1 MKKILLLHNEYKEKG
16 GEDIAVDNE
25 ITLLESKY
33 NLRVLK
39 FNNFIEKPY
48 KQFISFLTLSNNQSN
63 KLIKE
68 NIESFSPDIIY
79 IHNTWFKI
87 SLGVFK
93 LLNTYKI
100 PVFIKLH
107 NFRYS
112 CTKSFFFKNHIDSND
127 FCPACGIE
135 NKRRIFNKYFP
146 NSYFKSFAMINYG
159 IKFFKIITSCQFN
172 LIVLTEFH
180 KEYLENLKIPK
191 EIVNVYPNYI
201 NVDSAY
207 QESKNEEKYLIYAGR
222 ISAEK
227 GVEEL
232 IKSFL
237 DAQLPDVQ
245 LKIVG
250 DGPFRDDLMKIYKQ
264 DNINFLGYQDNKR
277 VLELISSSNGVIT
290 CTKLYEGQPTL
301 LCEASLL
308 GVPSIF
314 PKNGGISEF
323 FPDDY
328 EYSYDMNIKN
338 NLTEKLIKFYKN
350 IDRNE
355 EIGNINKNFVR
366 KKLEKNKL
374 ISKFENI
381 VGI

>member
-16 GEDIAVDNE
+16 GEDIAVDSE
-25 ITLLESKY
+25 IRLLESKY
-33 NLRVLK
+33 NLKVLK
-39 FNNFIEKPY
+39 FNNSIEKPY
-48 KQFISFLTLSNNQSN
+48 QQFISFLTLSNNQSN
-63 KLIKE
+63 KLVKE
-68 NIESFSPDIIY
+68 NIESFSPDVIY

-87 SLGVFK
+87 SLGIFK
-93 LLNTYKI
+93 LLNSYKI

-107 NFRYS
+107 NFRYN

-127 FCPACGIE
+127 FCPACGIK

-146 NSYFKSFAMINYG
+146 NSYLKSFAIINYG
-159 IKFFKIITSCQFN
+159 IKFFKIIKSCQFK

-180 KEYLENLKIPK
+180 KEYLEYLKIPK
-191 EIVNVYPNYI
+191 EIVNVYPNYLD
-201 NVDSAY
+201 VDLSK
-207 QESKNEEKYLIYAGR
+207 QELKNEEKYLIYAGR

-237 DAQLPDVQ
+237 DAQLLGFE

-250 DGPFRDDLMKIYKQ
+250 DGPLRKDLMKIYKQ
-264 DNINFLGYQDNKR
+264 GNINFLGYQDNKK

-290 CTKLYEGQPTL
+290 GTKLYEGQPTL

-323 FPDDY
+323 FPNDY
-328 EYSYDMNIKN
+328 EYSYDMDIKN
-338 NLTEKLIKFYKN
+338 DLTNKLIKFYEN
-350 IDRNE
+350 INQNKD
-355 EIGNINKNFVR
+355 IGNVNKKFVT

>member
-16 GEDIAVDNE
+16 GEDIAVDSE
-25 ITLLESKY
+25 IALLESKY
-33 NLRVLK
+33 NLKVLK
-39 FNNFIEKPY
+39 FNNSIEKPY

-87 SLGVFK
+87 SLGIFK
-93 LLNTYKI
+93 LLNTYEI

-112 CTKSFFFKNHIDSND
+112 CTKSFFFKNHIDIND

-135 NKRRIFNKYFP
+135 NKKRIFNKYFP
-146 NSYFKSFAMINYG
+146 NSYFKSFAIINYG

-180 KEYLENLKIPK
+180 KEYLEHLKIPK
-191 EIVNVYPNYI
+191 EIVSVYPNYI

-207 QESKNEEKYLIYAGR
+207 QELKNEEKYLIYAGR

-237 DAQLPDVQ
+237 DAQLLDVQ

-250 DGPFRDDLMKIYKQ
+250 DGPFREDLMKIYKQ
-264 DNINFLGYQDNKR
+264 DNINFLGYQDNKK

-338 NLTEKLIKFYKN
+338 DLTEKLIKFYKN
-350 IDRNE
+350 IDRYE

>member
-16 GEDIAVDNE
+16 GEDIAVDSE
-25 ITLLESKY
+25 IALLESKY
-33 NLRVLK
+33 NLKVLK
-39 FNNFIEKPY
+39 FNNSIEKPY

-68 NIESFSPDIIY
+68 KIESFSPDIIY

-87 SLGVFK
+87 SLGIFK

-112 CTKSFFFKNHIDSND
+112 CTKSFFFKNHIDIND

-135 NKRRIFNKYFP
+135 NKKRIFNKYFP
-146 NSYFKSFAMINYG
+146 NSYFKSFAIINYG

-180 KEYLENLKIPK
+180 KEYLEHLKIPK
-191 EIVNVYPNYI
+191 EIVSVYPNYI

-207 QESKNEEKYLIYAGR
+207 QELKNEEKYLIYAGR

-237 DAQLPDVQ
+237 DAQLLDVQ

-250 DGPFRDDLMKIYKQ
+250 DGPFREDLMKIYKQ
-264 DNINFLGYQDNKR
+264 DNINFLGYQDNKK

-338 NLTEKLIKFYKN
+338 DLTDKLIKFYKN
-350 IDRNE
+350 IDRYE

-366 KKLEKNKL
+366 KKLERNRL

>member
-16 GEDIAVDNE
+16 GEDIAVDSE
-25 ITLLESKY
+25 IALLESRY
-33 NLRVLK
+33 NLKVLK
-39 FNNFIEKPY
+39 FNNSIEKPY

-87 SLGVFK
+87 SLGIFK

-135 NKRRIFNKYFP
+135 NKKRIFNKYFP
-146 NSYFKSFAMINYG
+146 NSYFKSFAIINYG

-191 EIVNVYPNYI
+191 EIVSVYPNYI

-207 QESKNEEKYLIYAGR
+207 QELKNDEKYLIYAGR

-237 DAQLPDVQ
+237 DAQLLDVQ

-250 DGPFRDDLMKIYKQ
+250 DGPFREDLMKIYKQ
-264 DNINFLGYQDNKR
+264 DNINFLGYQDNKK

-338 NLTEKLIKFYKN
+338 DLTDKLIKFYKN
-350 IDRNE
+350 IDRYE
-355 EIGNINKNFVR
+355 EIGNINKNFVS
-366 KKLEKNKL
+366 KKLERNKL

>member
-16 GEDIAVDNE
+16 GEDIAVDSE
-25 ITLLESKY
+25 IALLESKY
-33 NLRVLK
+33 NLKVLK
-39 FNNFIEKPY
+39 FNNSIEKPY

-68 NIESFSPDIIY
+68 NIDSFSPDIIY

-87 SLGVFK
+87 SLGIFK
-93 LLNTYKI
+93 LLNSYKI

-112 CTKSFFFKNHIDSND
+112 CTKSFFFKNHIDNNS

-146 NSYFKSFAMINYG
+146 NSYLKSFAIINYG
-159 IKFFKIITSCQFN
+159 IKFFKLITSCKFN

-180 KEYLENLKIPK
+180 KEYLERLKIPK

-201 NVDSAY
+201 DVDSAY
-207 QESKNEEKYLIYAGR
+207 QELKNEEKYLVYAGR

-237 DAQLPDVQ
+237 DAQLLDVQ

-250 DGPFRDDLMKIYKQ
+250 DGPFREDLMKIYKQ
-264 DNINFLGYQDNKR
+264 DNINFLGYQDNKK
-277 VLELISSSNGVIT
+277 VLELISSSSGVIT

-323 FPDDY
+323 FPEDY
-328 EYSYDMNIKN
+328 EYSFDMNIKN
-338 NLTEKLIKFYKN
+338 DLTNKLIKFYEN
-350 IDRNE
+350 IDSNQ
-355 EIGNINKNFVR
+355 EIGKINKNFVT

>member
-63 KLIKE
+63 KIIKE

-338 NLTEKLIKFYKN
+338 DLTEKLIKFYKN
-350 IDRNE
+350 IDRYE

>member
-63 KLIKE
+63 KIIKE

>member
-1 MKKILLLHNEYKEKG
+1 MKKILIVHTKYRLRG
-16 GEDIAVDNE
+16 GEDIAVENE
-25 ITLLESKY
+25 TKFLKKHFQIETLTFSNETTNSLKQIISLLLSFDKESYDLLE
-33 NLRVLK
+33 
-39 FNNFIEKPY
+39 EK
-48 KQFISFLTLSNNQSN
+48 ITT
-63 KLIKE
+63 
-68 NIESFSPDIIY
+68 FSPDIIY
-79 IHNTWFKI
+79 IHNAWFKG
-87 SLGVFK
+87 SLSLFK
-93 LLNTYKI
+93 LAKKRKI
-100 PVFIKLH
+100 KVLVKLH

-112 CTKSFFFKNHIDSND
+112 CTKAFFFKNHIDSND

-135 NKRRIFNKYFP
+135 NKKRIFNKYFP
-146 NSYFKSFAMINYG
+146 NSYFKSFAIINYG

-180 KEYLENLKIPK
+180 KEYLEHLKIPK
-191 EIVNVYPNYI
+191 EIVSVYPNYI

-207 QESKNEEKYLIYAGR
+207 QELKNEEKYLIYAGR

-237 DAQLPDVQ
+237 DAQLLDVQ

-250 DGPFRDDLMKIYKQ
+250 DGPFREDLMKIYKQ
-264 DNINFLGYQDNKR
+264 DNINFLGYQDNKK

-338 NLTEKLIKFYKN
+338 DLTDKLIKFYKN
-350 IDRNE
+350 IDRYE

-366 KKLEKNKL
+366 KKLERNKL

>member
-180 KEYLENLKIPK
+180 KEYLEYLKIPK

-323 FPDDY
+323 FPGDY

-338 NLTEKLIKFYKN
+338 DLTEKLIKFYKN
-350 IDRNE
+350 IDRYE

>member
-16 GEDIAVDNE
+16 GEDIAVDSE
-25 ITLLESKY
+25 ITLLESRY
-33 NLRVLK
+33 NLKVLK
-39 FNNFIEKPY
+39 FNNSIEKPF

-87 SLGVFK
+87 SLGIFK
-93 LLNTYKI
+93 LLNTYEI

-112 CTKSFFFKNHIDSND
+112 CTKSFFFKNHIDSKD

-146 NSYFKSFAMINYG
+146 NSYLKSFAMINYG

-180 KEYLENLKIPK
+180 KEYLEHLNIPK

-207 QESKNEEKYLIYAGR
+207 QELKNEEKYLIYAGR

-227 GVEEL
+227 GIEEL

-237 DAQLPDVQ
+237 DAQLLDVQ

-250 DGPFRDDLMKIYKQ
+250 DGPFREDLMKIYKQ
-264 DNINFLGYQDNKR
+264 DNINFLGYQDNKK

-338 NLTEKLIKFYKN
+338 DLTNKLIKLTRFY
-350 IDRNE
+350 
-355 EIGNINKNFVR
+355 
-366 KKLEKNKL
+366 
-374 ISKFENI
+374 
-381 VGI
+381 

>member
-63 KLIKE
+63 KIIKE

-250 DGPFRDDLMKIYKQ
+250 DGPFRDYLMKIYKQ

>member
-63 KLIKE
+63 KIIKE

-350 IDRNE
+350 IDRYE

>member
-63 KLIKE
+63 KIIKE

-180 KEYLENLKIPK
+180 KEYLEYLKIPK

>member
-16 GEDIAVDNE
+16 GEDIAVENE

-180 KEYLENLKIPK
+180 KEYLEYLKIPK

-207 QESKNEEKYLIYAGR
+207 QEPKNEEKYLIYAGR

-250 DGPFRDDLMKIYKQ
+250 DGPFRDYLMKIYKQ

-323 FPDDY
+323 FPGDY

-338 NLTEKLIKFYKN
+338 DLTEKLIKFYKN
-350 IDRNE
+350 IDRYE